1 MNLVNKTVVNDA
13 KLIICKLGYA
23 RIKTA
28 YTALVP
34 LVVFLVYMHYGNF

>member
-28 YTALVP
+28 YRALVP
-34 LVVFLVYMHYGNF
+34 LFFLACVPYGNF